1 MKTLRLSTLTLALSL
16 LTLSACVDTT
26 GLSPDSKRTARGNP
40 DAPVVV
46 QEFADLQCPA
56 CAAAQDQIV
65 KPLLEKYGQQVRFE
79 LHHYPLQSMHRYA
92 RDLGEAAECAA
103 DQGKFWE
110 FVDLAFE
117 NQKDLAKGIWSKWA
131 ASLKLDTAL
140 FDRCVASHIK
150 RKTVLTDYEQG
161 GKIGVQGTPTFM
173 VNGTKVKATINDISG
188 AIDQL
193 MGQFKTNL

>member
-1 MKTLRLSTLTLALSL
+1 MKTLRFVAPALALSL
-16 LTLSACVDTT
+16 LTLVACVDTT

-46 QEFADLQCPA
+46 AEFADLQCPA
-56 CAAAQDQIV
+56 CAAAQDQIL
-65 KPLLEKYGQQVRFE
+65 KPLLQKYGQQVRFE
-79 LHHYPLQSMHRYA
+79 LHHYPLQSIHRYA
-92 RDLGEAAECAA
+92 RDLAEASECAA

-117 NQKDLAKGIWSKWA
+117 QQKDLEKGIWTQWA

-150 RKTVLTDYEQG
+150 RKTVLADYDQG
-161 GKIGVQGTPTFM
+161 EKLGVQGTPTFM
-173 VNGTKVKATINDISG
+173 VNGTKVKATLPDISG